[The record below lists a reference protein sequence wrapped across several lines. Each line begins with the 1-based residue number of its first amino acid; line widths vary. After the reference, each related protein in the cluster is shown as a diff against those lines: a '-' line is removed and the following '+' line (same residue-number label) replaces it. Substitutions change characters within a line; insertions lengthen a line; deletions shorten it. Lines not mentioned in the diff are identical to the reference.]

1 MEVIM
6 TRYKQN
12 QHIGN
17 NSNLNT
23 RALEVIIT
31 GGSQT
36 YDSVTISYD
45 KETNLLI
52 VFDGLTV
59 EEYHPLITPYE
70 IDPFYTRVPYRP
82 TSMLDVLT
90 MDIDD

>member
-1 MEVIM
+1 MA
-6 TRYKQN
+6 RYKQN

-45 KETNLLI
+45 KETNLLAI
-52 VFDGLTV
+52 FDGLT
-59 EEYHPLITPYE
+59 EEKYHPLITPYE
-70 IDPFYTRVPYRP
+70 IDPFYTRVPYKP
-82 TSMLDVLT
+82 ATMLDILT